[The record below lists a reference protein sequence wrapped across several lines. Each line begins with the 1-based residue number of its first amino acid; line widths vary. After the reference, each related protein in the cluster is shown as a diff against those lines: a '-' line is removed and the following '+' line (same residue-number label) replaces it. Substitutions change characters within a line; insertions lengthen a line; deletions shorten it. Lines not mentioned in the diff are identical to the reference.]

1 MKDSVG
7 RDLSS
12 KGERILI
19 VDPDPASRHS
29 LEELLRSAGYE
40 VASSALQSEGFQFVR
55 DAGVDLLL
63 LSADIAD
70 VQCCDALS
78 EVKGNTATAGT
89 RVILLIRGGGAERA
103 RGLDLGADEV
113 LSSPWDPAELL
124 ARVRVQLREKHA
136 LDEMRD
142 KTRIADEGREMA
154 QTAFQALA
162 VTEKMTRDAF
172 SLGRALKIG
181 VSALFAIAIVIAG
194 IFLLYSRRADKEAN
208 RAYAVIAQLER
219 GAHRQQQLM
228 AEARSARADL
238 QQSDVLDQKQQ
249 LKQQSDELRQKISG
263 AEPADV
269 SSLRQQ
275 LEETTGR
282 LKRVETESQ
291 SAEEVIRAYAPSVCL
306 LHVSVSFV

>member
-55 DAGVDLLL
+55 NAGVDLLL
-63 LSADIAD
+63 LAADIAD

-78 EVKGNTATAGT
+78 EVKGNAATAGT
-89 RVILLIRGGGAERA
+89 RVILLIRGGGPERA

-113 LSSPWDPAELL
+113 LSSPWEPAELL
-124 ARVRVQLREKHA
+124 ERVRVQLREKHA

-172 SLGRALKIG
+172 SLDRVLKIG

-194 IFLLYSRRADKEAN
+194 IFVLFSRRATKEAN
-208 RAYAVIAQLER
+208 QDYTVIAQLER
-219 GAHRQQQLM
+219 SAHRQEQLM
-228 AEARSARADL
+228 ADTRSARAEL
-238 QQSDVLDQKQQ
+238 QQTDVLEQKHQ
-249 LKQQSDELRQKISG
+249 LTQQSEELRQKISN
-263 AEPADV
+263 AESGDAT
-269 SSLRQQ
+269 SLRKE
-275 LEETTGR
+275 LD
-282 LKRVETESQ
+282 
-291 SAEEVIRAYAPSVCL
+291 
-306 LHVSVSFV
+306 